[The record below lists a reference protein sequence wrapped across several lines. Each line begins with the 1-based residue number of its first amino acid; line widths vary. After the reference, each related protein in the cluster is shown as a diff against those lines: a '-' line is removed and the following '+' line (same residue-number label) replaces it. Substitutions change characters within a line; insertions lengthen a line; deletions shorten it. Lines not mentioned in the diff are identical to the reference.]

1 MEVQAEGWGNAR
13 FRLDPEAPASPD
25 DDRIAVLATETTCT
39 GGRPPDGREVQSVV
53 LDETEA
59 TISVVI
65 LVEPPTG
72 DQSCPGNPSFPYEI
86 RLDAP
91 LGDHDPRRST
101 CPPSP
106 AR

>member
-1 MEVQAEGWGNAR
+1 M
-13 FRLDPEAPASPD
+13 
-25 DDRIAVLATETTCT
+25 
-39 GGRPPDGREVQSVV
+39 VV
-53 LDETEA
+53 EETEE

-86 RLDAP
+86 PLDAP
-91 LGDHDPRRST
+91 LGERTILDGST
-101 CPPSP
+101 YPPSP